1 MWKRSFK
8 SLVRL
13 TLSAMPM
20 WIHKGKWILDENFP
34 IKILT
39 EISNDKGM
47 ASRLFA
53 LFELENEEEE
63 PEEPAVFYPLYTAED
78 FLQEVYIAEEDYN
91 RVTDFPV

>member
-1 MWKRSFK
+1 
-8 SLVRL
+8 
-13 TLSAMPM
+13 
-20 WIHKGKWILDENFP
+20 
-34 IKILT
+34 
-39 EISNDKGM
+39 M

-91 RVTDFPV
+91 RVNDFPV